1 MGVFHLSVALPA
13 SVAGGSTLSL
23 RAIVSGVGDVGTP
36 LTATVQLQFL
46 FDPAAGSNRSI
57 SKDGTTLTYTDAGQF
72 FRGRTALLRCG
83 TGVSLDVGV
92 EVQGHGNTF
101 TVALGRTDHIAGRTY
116 DYSCNSG
123 LAFFLDL
130 YHGAVNQ
137 VWGTSEPGRPRLQ
150 SPRTCALHFRIRGTT
165 LTFRAGDSVKTLK
178 DQAGSW
184 QLPAE
189 LYLLFAGYAM
199 GCVVRLFPMA

>member
-1 MGVFHLSVALPA
+1 MT
-13 SVAGGSTLSL
+13 GGSTLSL

-137 VWGTSEPGRPRLQ
+137 VWGTSEPGRPTLK
-150 SPRTCALHFRIRGTT
+150 SPGTCVLHFRVRGTT
-165 LTFRAGDSVKTLK
+165 LTFRAGDTVKTLK